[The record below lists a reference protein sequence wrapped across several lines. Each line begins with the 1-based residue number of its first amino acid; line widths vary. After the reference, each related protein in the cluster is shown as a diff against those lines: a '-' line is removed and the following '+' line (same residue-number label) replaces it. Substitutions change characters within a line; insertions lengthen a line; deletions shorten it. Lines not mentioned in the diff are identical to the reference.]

1 MTRPVQ
7 LSVYLKISQLLGIVC
22 VAGHDAA
29 EHDRHGLGVLPIL
42 ALQLLSHLA
51 GCAAGVREQPIADLL
66 VGGVQVDAGHV
77 AVPHRLP
84 APAPGSGTRPT
95 PAST

>member
-7 LSVYLKISQLLGIVC
+7 LSLYLKISQLLGIVR

-29 EHDRHGLGVLPIL
+29 ENDRHGLGVLLVL
-42 ALQLLSHLA
+42 ALQFLGHLA
-51 GCAAGVREQPIADLL
+51 GCTAGVREQPVADLL
-66 VGGVQVDAGHV
+66 AGGVQVDSGHV

-84 APAPGSGTRPT
+84 PPAPGPGTRPT